1 MFTLLSNI
9 RLNSCLVLFVF
20 LSATFTAHASLEGQ
34 WLQVSAGSSYSIA
47 IKVDGSLW
55 AWGSNGS
62 GQLGDGTTAVRR
74 TPTQIGSDN
83 NWQYIAAGE
92 FHSLAIKSDGTLWAW
107 GQNDY
112 GQLGD
117 DTTTERHSPTQ
128 IGSDTNWQRLAGGNS
143 HSLAIKSDGTL
154 WAWGRNNEG
163 QLGNGTYTDRP
174 TPTQTGDDNN
184 WRSIATLSGH
194 SLAIKTDG
202 SLWIWGRI
210 HDGQLGGGAVSNEP
224 LQIGSDT
231 NWDVISVGGEHSL
244 AIKTDGTLWAWG
256 YNGSGQLGDGTT
268 TNRTSPTQIG
278 SDNNWQSIASGWSHS
293 LAIKS
298 DGTLWV
304 WGHRAGGLLGD
315 DNRIAPMQIRSDT
328 KWQSIT
334 TLGHSLAIKSDGTLW
349 AWGRNLS
356 GQLGFDY
363 SGSVFYPVQGAPY
376 LKMEWQLIAAGGA
389 HSLAIKIDG
398 TLWAWGSNSQGQLGD
413 NTTTQ
418 RNAPV
423 QIGSDNN
430 WQYIAAGSFHSFAIK
445 TDGSLWAWGSNG
457 SGQLGDGTTTDKRS
471 PTQVGS
477 DSNWQS
483 LAAGSLQYILAIKT
497 DGTLW
502 AWGRNSEGQLG
513 DGTTTQRNTPVQ
525 IGSDSNWQNIGA
537 GYTHSLATRLDG
549 SLWAWGRNHAGRL
562 GDGTETDRRT
572 PTQIGYDNNWQV
584 IAAGN
589 GHSLALKS
597 DGTLWTWGSNFAGQL
612 GDGNFDAGDGDGTP
626 DRWEPAQM
634 GTKEDWQSIEAGS
647 AHSLAIRT
655 DGTLWL
661 WGLNGE
667 QNYPG
672 ANIITPAQQIG
683 KDSNWWRIA
692 ASGHSLALESSG
704 ALWTWGRRNESGQL
718 GDGTTDNRNEPK
730 QMQLI
735 DSDGDGQPDVLDVF
749 PHNATEYLDFD
760 TDGIGN
766 NADTDD
772 DNDGISDEYEL
783 ANNLNPLR
791 ASDAL
796 LDNDGDGIVALDE
809 YLLGSFDNNA
819 SDVPANVNFVL
830 YSFETAICQS
840 DFSGDASWR
849 ITNTAAYNG
858 NQSHQVTGLE
868 NGGTA
873 SLRYQHTFNA
883 GYFSFILKTSTE
895 AQYDKLILSV
905 DNIEIAR
912 YSGESDWTLYRF
924 AITEGPHSISW
935 DYTKDSSGS
944 AGDDAIW
951 IDSIVL
957 PVNTDL
963 DNNGIHN
970 ETRTDDD
977 CDGYLDLDEIAAG
990 SDPLRASSLPLD
1002 TDGDFISNATDLDD
1016 DNDGILD
1023 TADAYPLVTI
1033 GDLPDTDTDN
1043 DGAPNDCD
1051 EGCAAL
1057 GMTADSDDDN
1067 DGLVDTADAYP
1078 LVAIAN
1084 LLDTDGDGAPN
1095 DCDDS
1100 CVASGMVA
1108 DSDDDNDGVLDT
1120 DDDFPLEATETVD
1133 TDGDRIGNNADADD
1147 DNDGIADTDDAF
1159 TLIAIGDL
1167 TDTDNDGAPDA
1178 CDVACTDLGMTA
1190 DTDDDNDGVLDA
1202 DDAFS
1207 LFAIGDLTDT
1217 DNDGAPDVCDVACT
1231 DLGMTADA
1239 DDDNDGVL
1247 DADDAFSLFA
1257 IGDLT
1262 DTDNDGAPDACDVA
1276 CTDLGMTADTDDDND
1291 ALPDDYEIANALNPL
1306 LPEDAALDVDSDG
1319 LSNYQEFLA
1328 NTDPNNSDSDQD
1340 GILDAEDSA
1349 PLDNTQGDT
1358 VAPVFAALQSLT
1370 IEAMAEFTDVNTYLP
1385 DVTDNSGLAPVVTS
1399 NYPMALSLGEYQFTW
1414 SATDSQG
1421 NTSTSEQVV
1430 NIVDTTAPV
1439 FDDILSI
1446 EVAAT
1451 GKLTDIASAIN
1462 LVAFDVVDG
1471 DVTAQLVGNGIFESG
1486 LRQIEVTAADASG
1499 NQAISLV
1506 EVAIHPITQLGI
1518 DVFGEPGAT
1527 AYLQVSLSGEPAAY
1541 PVSVDYSLD
1550 GAAFGSASFGIDS
1563 GSVLKIPIVV
1573 PDNTIDGDII
1583 LLTLDS
1589 AENAVLGEKL
1599 SANIQVQQ
1607 SNVAPIVEIMMEQ
1620 GGKRVAVVDVSAGDV
1635 TVSAIVKDINLQDVH
1650 LVEWTESE
1658 LGMLTG
1664 QSVVLDSAQLAVG
1677 THSLIVTATETNTS
1691 ALQSVQN
1698 SLSFV
1703 VTSQL
1708 ATLDTS
1714 DTDGDGIVDSDEGYG
1729 DSDGDGIPDFKDAN
1743 NDAAQLPLG
1752 QEVILAEAGITLSV
1766 GTVAQLLS
1774 EGLPDGAGVDEQL
1787 LSDAFGA
1794 DLANNTGFSAIDG
1807 IVSFKATGLA
1817 IAGGSMSFGLPLPS
1831 GATLPANT
1839 VYRKFFITQG
1849 WSTFVADAENRI
1861 ASAQRI
1867 NGSCP
1872 VPGSLVYQAG
1882 LNEGD
1887 DCIELTLVDGGIYDA
1902 DGEANGSIEDPGV
1915 FAVVNQAPIISIVG
1929 TDSLQEGSQIS
1940 LDAAATT
1947 DPENNSLT
1955 FEWNVLEGPL
1965 LIVGA
1970 ATNQAVSVQ
1979 GNDVQGDSS
1988 GLIELVVSDGSSTVS
2003 QQYSLSVLFVNQLP
2017 TVSLSSVS
2025 TANEGTTITLTA
2037 AGADPDGQALTY
2049 LFEQVSG
2056 DTASIASDGG
2066 LVATVVL
2073 PDVTQTRDIV
2083 FRVTATDSSGGGV
2096 SSDATILVV
2105 NVAVTTPPP
2114 PSSGGDGG
2122 GGGSLYDLLFLMGL
2136 ICFWRAL
2143 GAHQILRKPLLP
2155 MV

>member
-1 MFTLLSNI
+1 MFTFLSEL
-9 RLNSCLVLFVF
+9 RLKSCFVFFVF
-20 LSATFTAHASLEGQ
+20 LSATFATNASLEGQ
-34 WLQVSAGSSYSIA
+34 FSQFSGGEYHTLAVR
-47 IKVDGSLW
+47 VEGSLVG
-55 AWGSNGS
+55 WGSNTYGQLGDGTIISKSAPVQIGS
-62 GQLGDGTTAVRR
+62 ETNWQSIAVGRFHTLAIKNDGTLWTWGYNGKGQLGDGTTNDRHAPVQVGSDTDWQIIAGGINHSLAIKTNGTLWAWGHNSFGQLGDGTTIDSYAPLR
-74 TPTQIGSDN
+74 IGSGT
-83 NWQYIAAGE
+83 NWQSIAGGAE
-92 FHSLAIKSDGTLWAW
+92 VSLAIKSDGTLWAW
-107 GQNDY
+107 GYDGY
-112 GQLGD
+112 GQLGNGD
-117 DTTTERHSPTQ
+117 FTFPNDIPAQ
-128 IGSDTNWQRLAGGNS
+128 IGSDTTWEKIKVGN
-143 HSLAIKSDGTL
+143 
-154 WAWGRNNEG
+154 
-163 QLGNGTYTDRP
+163 Q
-174 TPTQTGDDNN
+174 
-184 WRSIATLSGH
+184 
-194 SLAIKTDG
+194 
-202 SLWIWGRI
+202 
-210 HDGQLGGGAVSNEP
+210 
-224 LQIGSDT
+224 
-231 NWDVISVGGEHSL
+231 HSL
-244 AIKTDGTLWAWG
+244 AIKTDGTLWTWG
-256 YNGSGQLGDGTT
+256 RNEEGQLGDGSTT
-268 TNRTSPTQIG
+268 DRVT
-278 SDNNWQSIASGWSHS
+278 
-293 LAIKS
+293 
-298 DGTLWV
+298 
-304 WGHRAGGLLGD
+304 
-315 DNRIAPMQIRSDT
+315 
-328 KWQSIT
+328 
-334 TLGHSLAIKSDGTLW
+334 
-349 AWGRNLS
+349 
-356 GQLGFDY
+356 
-363 SGSVFYPVQGAPY
+363 
-376 LKMEWQLIAAGGA
+376 
-389 HSLAIKIDG
+389 
-398 TLWAWGSNSQGQLGD
+398 
-413 NTTTQ
+413 
-418 RNAPV
+418 PV
-423 QIGSDNN
+423 QIG
-430 WQYIAAGSFHSFAIK
+430 IK
-445 TDGSLWAWGSNG
+445 THWLSIEG
-457 SGQLGDGTTTDKRS
+457 GDVHS
-471 PTQVGS
+471 
-477 DSNWQS
+477 
-483 LAAGSLQYILAIKT
+483 LAIKT

-502 AWGRNSEGQLG
+502 SWGRNLNGILG
-513 DGTTTQRNTPVQ
+513 DGTTTQRYTPIQ
-525 IGSDSNWQNIGA
+525 IGNDVNWQQVNA
-537 GYTHSLATRLDG
+537 GHNHSFAIKMDG
-549 SLWAWGRNHAGRL
+549 SLWAWGAQFQGQF
-562 GDGTETDRRT
+562 GDGE
-572 PTQIGYDNNWQV
+572 NNV
-584 IAAGN
+584 
-589 GHSLALKS
+589 
-597 DGTLWTWGSNFAGQL
+597 
-612 GDGNFDAGDGDGTP
+612 
-626 DRWEPAQM
+626 
-634 GTKEDWQSIEAGS
+634 
-647 AHSLAIRT
+647 
-655 DGTLWL
+655 
-661 WGLNGE
+661 
-667 QNYPG
+667 
-672 ANIITPAQQIG
+672 
-683 KDSNWWRIA
+683 
-692 ASGHSLALESSG
+692 ASS
-704 ALWTWGRRNESGQL
+704 RV
-718 GDGTTDNRNEPK
+718 PK
-730 QMQLI
+730 FILFI
-735 DSDGDGQPDVLDVF
+735 DSDDDGFPDYIDAF
-749 PHNATEYLDFD
+749 DNDPTEYLD
-760 TDGIGN
+760 TDGDNIGN
-766 NADTDD
+766 NTDSDD
-772 DNDGISDEYEL
+772 DGDGLPDVYEI
-783 ANNLNPLR
+783 ANGSNLLV

-796 LDNDGDGIVALDE
+796 LDKDGDGIVAIDE
-809 YLLGSFDNNA
+809 YLFGSLDNDA
-819 SDVPANVNFVL
+819 GDVPVNLNFAL
-830 YSFETAICQS
+830 YSFEVATCQASFS
-840 DFSGDASWR
+840 DITDANWT
-849 ITNTAAYNG
+849 ITSSNAYQG
-858 NQSHQVTGLE
+858 SQSYQVLGLE
-868 NGGTA
+868 NGGST
-873 SLRYQHTFNA
+873 SLIYQNTFNA
-883 GYFSFILKTSTE
+883 GYISFTLKTSTE
-895 AQYDKLILSV
+895 DQYDVLTLFV
-905 DNIEIAR
+905 DDVEIAR
-912 YSGESDWTLYRF
+912 YSGEQNWAFYRYP
-924 AITEGPHSISW
+924 ITAGQHSISW
-935 DYTKDSSGS
+935 TYTKDSADS
-944 AGDDAIW
+944 AGVDSVW

-957 PVNTDL
+957 PINTDP

-1023 TADAYPLVTI
+1023 AADAYPLVAI
-1033 GDLPDTDTDN
+1033 GDLPDTN
-1043 DGAPNDCD
+1043 QDGAPNDCD
-1051 EGCAAL
+1051 ESCVAL
-1057 GMTADSDDDN
+1057 GMAADSDDDN
-1067 DGLVDTADAYP
+1067 DGLADTLDVYP
-1078 LVAIAN
+1078 LVAIGD

-1095 DCDDS
+1095 ACDES
-1100 CVASGMVA
+1100 CVALGMAA
-1108 DSDDDNDGVLDT
+1108 DADNDNDGL
-1120 DDDFPLEATETVD
+1120 VD
-1133 TDGDRIGNNADADD
+1133 ASDMFA
-1147 DNDGIADTDDAF
+1147 
-1159 TLIAIGDL
+1159 LIAIGDL
-1167 TDTDNDGAPDA
+1167 LDTDNDGAPNA
-1178 CDVACTDLGMTA
+1178 CDESCVALGMA
-1190 DTDDDNDGVLDA
+1190 
-1202 DDAFS
+1202 
-1207 LFAIGDLTDT
+1207 
-1217 DNDGAPDVCDVACT
+1217 
-1231 DLGMTADA
+1231 ADA
-1239 DDDNDGVL
+1239 
-1247 DADDAFSLFA
+1247 
-1257 IGDLT
+1257 
-1262 DTDNDGAPDACDVA
+1262 
-1276 CTDLGMTADTDDDND
+1276 DDDND

-1306 LPEDAALDVDSDG
+1306 LSEDAALDADSDG

-1370 IEAMAEFTDVNTYLP
+1370 IEAMAEFTDINTYLP
-1385 DVTDNSGLAPVVTS
+1385 EVTDNSGLAPVVTS

-1499 NQAISLV
+1499 NQAISLM

-1518 DVFGEPGAT
+1518 DGFGEPGAT

-1620 GGKRVAVVDVSAGDV
+1620 GGKRVAVIDVSAGDV

-1658 LGMLTG
+1658 LGMFTG
-1664 QSVVLDSAQLAVG
+1664 QSVVLDPAQLALG

-1743 NDAAQLPLG
+1743 SDAAQLPLG
-1752 QEVILAEAGITLSV
+1752 QEVILAETGITLSV

-1817 IAGGSMSFGLPLPS
+1817 IAGGSMSIVLPLPS
-1831 GATLPANT
+1831 GAALPANT

-2056 DTASIASDGG
+2056 DTASIASDGSP
-2066 LVATVVL
+2066 VATVVL

-2096 SSDATILVV
+2096 SSDATISVV

-2122 GGGSLYDLLFLMGL
+2122 GGGSLYDLLFLIGL
-2136 ICFWRAL
+2136 ICFWRTF
-2143 GAHQILRKPLLP
+2143 GAPKVLVR
-2155 MV
+2155 